1 LRLNNINTGNN
12 IKAIPV
18 IIQYSMNFLN
28 TGIVPFLNVVN
39 GFRNNTG
46 HRQIMVLN
54 MYVDGDNCVL
64 KNMYLNAANKH
75 NLSLIQDPHF
85 FNAGFDLFLPED
97 QTFTSECANKSSS
110 NVKCSAKVFHIND
123 ILTSYFTG
131 YYMYPRSSLSKTP
144 LRLANSV
151 GIIDAGYRGPLIG
164 MFDCLTNA
172 EYKVDEFTRLLQ
184 ICAPNLMPI
193 FVRVV
198 DSVEELSVETSRGE
212 GGFGSTG

>member
-1 LRLNNINTGNN
+1 
-12 IKAIPV
+12 
-18 IIQYSMNFLN
+18 MNFLN
-28 TGIVPFLNVVN
+28 TGSVPFLNVVN
-39 GFRNNTG
+39 GFKNNTS
-46 HRQIMVLN
+46 HKQLMVLN
-54 MYVDGDNCVL
+54 VYVDSDNYVL
-64 KNMYLNAANKH
+64 KTMYLNAANKH

-97 QTFTSECANKSSS
+97 QTFTSGCANKSSS
-110 NVKCSAKVFHIND
+110 NVKCSALVYNIDDNNNG
-123 ILTSYFTG
+123 LTSYYTG

-184 ICAPNLMPI
+184 ICGPNLMPI

-198 DSVEELSVETSRGE
+198 HVVEELSQETRRGE

>member
-1 LRLNNINTGNN
+1 
-12 IKAIPV
+12 
-18 IIQYSMNFLN
+18 MDFLN
-28 TGIVPFLNVVN
+28 TGIVPFINVVN
-39 GFRNNTG
+39 GFRNNTS

-54 MYVDGDNCVL
+54 MYVDSDNYVL
-64 KNMYLNAANKH
+64 KTMYLNAANKH

-97 QTFTSECANKSSS
+97 QTFTSGCANKSSAD
-110 NVKCSAKVFHIND
+110 VKCSAKIFHINEND
-123 ILTSYFTG
+123 LSSYYTG

-164 MFDCLTNA
+164 MFDCLTNV

-184 ICAPNLMPI
+184 VCAPNLMPI

-198 DSVEELSVETSRGE
+198 YSVEDLSSETRRGE

>member
-1 LRLNNINTGNN
+1 
-12 IKAIPV
+12 
-18 IIQYSMNFLN
+18 MDFLN
-28 TGIVPFLNVVN
+28 TEIVPFINVVN
-39 GFRNNTG
+39 GFRNNTN
-46 HRQIMVLN
+46 HREIMVLN
-54 MYVDGDNCVL
+54 MYVDSENSVL
-64 KNMYLNAANKH
+64 KNTYLNAANNH

-97 QTFTSECANKSSS
+97 QTFTSGSVNKSSS
-110 NVKCSAKVFHIND
+110 NVKCSAKIFHLDNNND
-123 ILTSYFTG
+123 NVTSYSG

-172 EYKVDEFTRLLQ
+172 EYKVDGFTRLLQ
-184 ICAPNLMPI
+184 VCAPNLMPI

-198 DSVEELSVETSRGE
+198 DTVEELSSETRRGE

>member
-1 LRLNNINTGNN
+1 
-12 IKAIPV
+12 
-18 IIQYSMNFLN
+18 MDFLN

-39 GFRNNTG
+39 GFRNNTN
-46 HRQIMVLN
+46 HEQIMVLN
-54 MYVDGDNCVL
+54 MYVVDSENNVL
-64 KNMYLNAANKH
+64 KNTYLNAANKH

-97 QTFTSECANKSSS
+97 QTFTSGCANKSSFQ
-110 NVKCSAKVFHIND
+110 VKCSAKIFHISND
-123 ILTSYFTG
+123 INNLTSYFTG

-172 EYKVDEFTRLLQ
+172 EYKVDGFTRLLQ
-184 ICAPNLMPI
+184 VCAPNLMPI

-198 DSVEELSVETSRGE
+198 DTVEELSSETRRGE